1 MTPTTLLQYV
11 SIFLKTIP
19 CNCRQKLVNPNFD
32 TNFAQLA
39 KNAIKWLYKYFAI
52 WKMIMNYIA
61 L

>member
-1 MTPTTLLQYV
+1 MQ
-11 SIFLKTIP
+11 
-19 CNCRQKLVNPNFD
+19 QKIVNPNFD

>member
-1 MTPTTLLQYV
+1 MQ
-11 SIFLKTIP
+11 
-19 CNCRQKLVNPNFD
+19 QKIVNPNFD

-39 KNAIKWLYKYFAI
+39 KNAIKWLYYKYFAI